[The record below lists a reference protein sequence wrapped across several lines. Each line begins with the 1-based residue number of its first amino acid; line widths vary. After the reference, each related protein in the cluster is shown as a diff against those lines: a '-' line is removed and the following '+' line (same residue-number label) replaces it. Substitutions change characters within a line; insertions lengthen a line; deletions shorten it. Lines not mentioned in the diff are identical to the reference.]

1 MNETIDLAWIGGHI
15 RTLQADMRS
24 LNQRL
29 DQMQRNSVT
38 RQDVLDAV
46 NLLVQRV
53 ATSEALF
60 ETRFD
65 QLAAAIA
72 ALKD

>member
-1 MNETIDLAWIGGHI
+1 MEVGLPLHPGLGELPRRLIDLAP
-15 RTLQADMRS
+15 RTP
-24 LNQRL
+24 
-29 DQMQRNSVT
+29 
-38 RQDVLDAV
+38 AV

-72 ALKD
+72 ALKG